1 MKHSIVLALILFCG
15 IAAAQ
20 EKAPQT
26 IAILPFENNSIVD
39 KEKLDPLRKGLADM
53 LTTEMSKVKALKV
66 LERSKIQVVVEELNL
81 GETELVDKST
91 TQKMGKLLGA
101 RVLLFGGFTNLFDDK
116 LRIDIRIVRT
126 ETGEVLK
133 AEEETGELREF
144 LPMLQSLVK
153 KVASELDV
161 ALSSDEEGQLAASAD
176 GKFNSYVLYAQG
188 VELEDTAIKTE
199 RAGQKTEAA
208 ALYEKAR
215 QSFKRAWEEL
225 QTYEPAKKKMD
236 DMAAKIAHLKKS

>member
-1 MKHSIVLALILFCG
+1 MNYRMLLVLSLGCVLAV
-15 IAAAQ
+15 AQ
-20 EKAPQT
+20 EKGPQT

-81 GETELVDKST
+81 GETELVDKNT

-133 AEEETGELREF
+133 AEEETGELKQF
-144 LPMLQSLVK
+144 LPMLQALVK

-161 ALSSDEEGQLAASAD
+161 ALTADEENTLAASD
-176 GKFNSYVLYAQG
+176 DNKFNSYVLYAQG
-188 VELEDTAIKTE
+188 VDLEDNAIRTE
-199 RAGQKTEAA
+199 RAGKKAEAA
-208 ALYEKAR
+208 AMFENAR
-215 QSFKRAWEEL
+215 TAFKKSWEEL
-225 QTYEPAKKKMD
+225 QTYEPAKRKMD
-236 DMAAKIAHLKKS
+236 EMAAKAARLKK